1 MADTIAVRSG
11 NTKSIRSGREKQD
24 RFRQEFDRNY
34 AAPLCQTHINLII
47 RKKTQFVGV
56 KTLNCSLRFL
66 AKAINSKQLYKT
78 VCHQHLQNILYEI
91 TLPLLLITDQE
102 VQVWNDNKIEYV
114 RLQVDSS
121 NAWNVKRTNQDLIQ
135 AICKIR

>member
-102 VQVWNDNKIEYV
+102 V
-114 RLQVDSS
+114 
-121 NAWNVKRTNQDLIQ
+121 
-135 AICKIR
+135 